1 MPGVPDGLGVPELH
15 APVSRRPRT
24 LTCAVSC
31 LGDEPI
37 VVVAAV
43 IERDGRVL
51 VSRRLEGT
59 HLAGRW
65 EFPGGKCEPGE
76 SHEACL
82 ARELEEELGVTRSTV
97 GEEIGTAEHAYPER
111 VVRLHFR
118 RCTLDEEPRGLL
130 GQSLRWVTRAELGTL
145 ELPDADRD
153 LVKRLIQ
160 EG

>member
-1 MPGVPDGLGVPELH
+1 MSPAEDE
-15 APVSRRPRT
+15 
-24 LTCAVSC
+24 AV
-31 LGDEPI
+31 

-43 IERDGRVL
+43 IERNGRIL

-59 HLAGRW
+59 HLAGCW

-82 ARELEEELGVTRSTV
+82 ARELAEELGVTRANV
-97 GEEIGTAEHAYPER
+97 GEEIAAAEHAYPER

-118 RCTLDEEPRGLL
+118 RCTLDEEPRGVL
-130 GQSLRWVTRAELGTL
+130 GQALRWVTRAELGVL
-145 ELPDADRD
+145 DLPDADRA
-153 LVKRLIQ
+153 LVTRLVE

>member
-1 MPGVPDGLGVPELH
+1 
-15 APVSRRPRT
+15 
-24 LTCAVSC
+24 VSC

-82 ARELEEELGVTRSTV
+82 VRELEEELGVTRSTV

-118 RCTLDEEPRGLL
+118 RCTLDEEPRGVL

-145 ELPDADRD
+145 DLPDADRD
-153 LVKRLIQ
+153 LVKRLVE